1 MSINAARERRGRL
14 RVYLGAAPG
23 VGKTFAMLGEGQR
36 RLGRGQDV
44 VIGYLEDHDRP
55 RTREEAA
62 GLPRLPRLSVDYR
75 GSSFEE
81 LDVAAV
87 VARRPSIVLVDELA
101 HTNIPGLRHEKR
113 WQDVEEILA
122 AGIDVITTVN
132 VQHLESLN
140 DEVTSITG
148 VTQRET
154 VPDGVVRRAAQ
165 IELVDMSPESLR
177 RRLAHGNIYR
187 PEKIDAALSNYFRV
201 GNLTALRELAL
212 LWLADRVDDALLDY
226 RHRHAI
232 AQTWPA
238 RERIVVALTGGTEG
252 EALIRRAARIVAQ
265 SSAAD
270 LLAVYV
276 VGGDHPTASSPGAL
290 EKQRRLVED
299 LGGSFH
305 EVLGDEVA
313 PALLEFARG
322 VNATQ
327 LVLGSSR
334 RGRLQ
339 SVIRE
344 GVGPVVVRESGD
356 IDVHIVTHEH
366 AGQRPWHGG
375 KERAALSR
383 SRLVVGWVTAL
394 LAPVLLTVLLRLT
407 AQLHQLPTE
416 VMLFLAA
423 VVAVAIVGGLWPAL
437 TAAVVGTIL
446 LNYYFAPPLHTLT
459 IAAPQNIFVLVVFLI
474 VGAAVAIV
482 VDQSARRSAQAI
494 AARTEA
500 DALGLLA
507 RSVLRGEA
515 GMNALLDRVR
525 TTFAAESVSL
535 LESTEGEQGWRRIAS
550 AGDDASSAN
559 PEDAD
564 AHVQINDKLALALR
578 GPMLAASQ
586 RRLLEAFAVHAGGL
600 IERERL
606 SMEATAARRA
616 AEGNNIRVSLL
627 AAVSHDLRT
636 PLSSIKAAAATLRQ
650 PDIAVSAQDRTAL
663 LTDIEESTD
672 RLDGLIGNLLDMSRL
687 QTGVVK
693 PLALDLGLDEVI
705 PLGVVGLP
713 GRHRVTMDIPEDLPR
728 AVADPGLLERVIA
741 NIVENALKYA
751 ADSGVR
757 ISASALDT
765 RVEIRVADNGRG
777 VPDEAKAAIFE
788 PFQRA
793 GDSSRGNGIGLGLA
807 VARGFVDAMGGT
819 LEAEDTPGGGLTMVI
834 ALPLAPSN
842 PVTANSKPAPR
853 VWP

>member
-1 MSINAARERRGRL
+1 MSIDADGERRGRL

-23 VGKTFAMLGEGQR
+23 VGKTFAMLGEGHR

-55 RTREEAA
+55 RTREAA
-62 GLPRLPRLSVDYR
+62 SGLPALARLSVDYR
-75 GSSFEE
+75 GSTFHE

-87 VARRPSIVLVDELA
+87 IARRPSIVLIDELA
-101 HTNIPGLRHEKR
+101 HTNIPGTAHQKR
-113 WQDVEEILA
+113 WQDVEQILA

-148 VTQRET
+148 ITQRET
-154 VPDGVVRRAAQ
+154 VPDRVVRLAAQ
-165 IELVDMSPESLR
+165 IELVDMSPDSLR

-187 PEKIDAALSNYFRV
+187 PEKIDAALSNYFRI

-226 RHRHAI
+226 RNRHAI

-252 EALIRRAARIVAQ
+252 ESLIRRAARIAAQ

-276 VGGDHPTASSPGAL
+276 VGGDHPQAVSPGAL

-313 PALLEFARG
+313 QALLEFARG
-322 VNATQ
+322 TNATQ

-334 RGRLQ
+334 RGRLR
-339 SVIRE
+339 SVLRE

-366 AGQRPWHGG
+366 AGKRSWRGG
-375 KERAALSR
+375 TERAALSL
-383 SRLVVGWVTAL
+383 SRIVVGWVSAL
-394 LAPVLLTVLLRLT
+394 LAPALLTVVLRLT

-416 VMLFLAA
+416 VMLYLSV

-459 IAAPQNIFVLVVFLI
+459 IAAPQNIFVLVVFLL

-494 AARTEA
+494 TARGEA

-515 GMNALLDRVR
+515 EMGALLERVR

-535 LESTEGEQGWRRIAS
+535 LENSDDEPGWRCVAS
-550 AGDDASSAN
+550 AGDRAPDVE
-559 PEDAD
+559 PEDAS
-564 AHVQINDKLALALR
+564 AHVQINDHLALALR
-578 GPMLAASQ
+578 GPMLAANQ
-586 RRLLEAFAVHAGGL
+586 RRLLEAFAVHAAGL

-606 SMEATAARRA
+606 SMEAAAARRA

-650 PDIAVSAQDRTAL
+650 PDITLSAQDRAEL
-663 LTDIEESTD
+663 LADIDKSTD

-693 PLALDLGLDEVI
+693 PMALDLGLDEVI
-705 PLGVVGLP
+705 PLGVVGLA
-713 GRHRVTMDIPEDLPR
+713 GQKRVTFDLPEDLPR
-728 AVADPGLLERVIA
+728 ATADPGLLERVIA
-741 NIVENALKYA
+741 NIVENALKY
-751 ADSGVR
+751 SGQSRVR
-757 ISASALDT
+757 ISASAIED

-777 VPDEAKAAIFE
+777 VPDDAKAAIFE

-793 GDSSRGNGIGLGLA
+793 GDSSHGNGVGLGLA
-807 VARGFVDAMGGT
+807 VARGFVNAMGGT

-834 ALPLAPSN
+834 ALPLAASESSALAQSQAP
-842 PVTANSKPAPR
+842 PVTP
-853 VWP
+853 